1 MAAIEILRT
10 GRVTDRAG
18 NLILSVTEQLL
29 KDVLNFFTQDPT
41 GVPIILGHP
50 DRYGSAEPPAFAWVK
65 SLAIEGGK
73 RLMATLERIDP
84 TIQTMVNE
92 GKFPNCS
99 VEMEQGEGDRWQL
112 TAIGLLGKSRPAV
125 KGMERVKLS
134 LLEKS
139 KKRIL
144 LMETDGM
151 GMDDLTAETSGFI
164 FEHQIVDSLEALSNA
179 HAALSPGLQVIKP
192 ETLLAMRQ
200 HIANCLLKAAQDV
213 AADSGIMPADPMP
226 ADPMPPVEMMA
237 NPDDAMSMQLS
248 QAMAELAKGRAELA
262 QQRESLAFQ
271 NRVLQLSE
279 RLTKSSLKDLLPDQ
293 KEKFMAILK
302 ALPANQKLQFSQ
314 NGVKVQA
321 NLEEA
326 LFSLIED
333 VRDRRVEFGEIA
345 PNTLGS
351 GQGKSALAVAIDSK
365 RLGYESKWRTTAHG
379 N

>member
-1 MAAIEILRT
+1 MEI
-10 GRVTDRAG
+10 
-18 NLILSVTEQLL
+18 
-29 KDVLNFFTQDPT
+29 
-41 GVPIILGHP
+41 
-50 DRYGSAEPPAFAWVK
+50 
-65 SLAIEGGK
+65 
-73 RLMATLERIDP
+73 
-84 TIQTMVNE
+84 
-92 GKFPNCS
+92 
-99 VEMEQGEGDRWQL
+99 
-112 TAIGLLGKSRPAV
+112 
-125 KGMERVKLS
+125 
-134 LLEKS
+134 
-139 KKRIL
+139 
-144 LMETDGM
+144 DGM

-314 NGVKVQA
+314 NGVKVLA

-351 GQGKSALAVAIDSK
+351 EQGKSALAVAIGNRKSD
-365 RLGYESKWRTTAHG
+365 YESKWRPTAHA

>member
-84 TIQTMVNE
+84 TVQTMVNE

-164 FEHQIVDSLEALSNA
+164 FEHQIVDSLEALNA
-179 HAALSPGLQVIKP
+179 LTPLFRRWSTRGNSLTAQSKWNRGKAIGGNLQP
-192 ETLLAMRQ
+192 LDCWA
-200 HIANCLLKAAQDV
+200 KAA
-213 AADSGIMPADPMP
+213 P
-226 ADPMPPVEMMA
+226 
-237 NPDDAMSMQLS
+237 QLR
-248 QAMAELAKGRAELA
+248 GW
-262 QQRESLAFQ
+262 
-271 NRVLQLSE
+271 NG
-279 RLTKSSLKDLLPDQ
+279 SS
-293 KEKFMAILK
+293 F
-302 ALPANQKLQFSQ
+302 
-314 NGVKVQA
+314 
-321 NLEEA
+321 
-326 LFSLIED
+326 
-333 VRDRRVEFGEIA
+333 
-345 PNTLGS
+345 
-351 GQGKSALAVAIDSK
+351 
-365 RLGYESKWRTTAHG
+365 HC
-379 N
+379 